1 MAITTEM
8 IRELR
13 EATGAGL
20 LDCKKALQATGGDFE
35 KAFNYLREKGLS
47 QAAQKAGKETGAGLV
62 IVQES
67 GGTCCAVQVGCETDF
82 VARTSDFKT
91 FSHQVVNRI
100 LADASLTD
108 VEHVLAADLV
118 PGKATANVIRDMI
131 TRLGENIVVQ
141 GVARYA
147 SNGVGTVVAG
157 YVHAGA
163 LEGDYEPMEGRIG
176 VLVELGASNAT
187 PANGTLLK
195 NLAHDLALHIAD
207 CKPSHLSPDD
217 IPDNVMQKER
227 ATLMAQLADENKPDA
242 IKARIV
248 EGRLDKFY
256 QEVCLMKQAF
266 VKDDNVSIE
275 ELLEQKSVEMG
286 TPITIN
292 RFARFEVSN

>member
-13 EATGAGL
+13 EVTGAGL

-67 GGTCCAVQVGCETDF
+67 GGTYCAVQVGCETDF

-91 FSHQVVNRI
+91 FAHQVVNRI

-108 VEHVLAADLV
+108 VEHVLAGDLI
-118 PGKATANVIRDMI
+118 PGKETADVIRDMI
-131 TRLGENIVVQ
+131 TKLGENIVVQ

-147 SNGVGTVVAG
+147 SSGAGTFVEG

-163 LEGDYEPMEGRIG
+163 LEGDYGPMEGRIG
-176 VLVELGASNAT
+176 VLIELGASSAT
-187 PANGTLLK
+187 ATHSTALRD
-195 NLAHDLALHIAD
+195 LAHDLALHIANL
-207 CKPSHLSPDD
+207 KPLYLSPDD
-217 IPDNVMQKER
+217 IPGSVLQKER
-227 ATLMAQLADENKPDA
+227 EALMSQLAEENKPDT
-242 IKARIV
+242 IKAKIV

-256 QEVCLMKQAF
+256 QEICLMKQAF
-266 VKDDNVSIE
+266 VKDDSVSVE
-275 ELLEQKSVEMG
+275 ELLRQKSVEMG
-286 TPITIN
+286 TPITLN
-292 RFARFEVSN
+292 RFTRFEVSN